1 MSLKISSDWRGKFQ
15 HVLTDM
21 KSRFKVNENSD
32 KTSKTNFSL
41 STVCRKKMSSD
52 SDFFSEI

>member
-32 KTSKTNFSL
+32 KTSKQISL
-41 STVCRKKMSSD
+41 YLQFVGKK
-52 SDFFSEI
+52 